1 MKALPIALAIALCTA
16 CSIETREGPAGQ
28 LRQFTGSHTRVVW
41 VQQDGRDPYAAGDNL
56 LLMGLDSDDDRG
68 ERAILTERGSYVKPL
83 LTPGGTRIIFSRR
96 PTRPE
101 GPEVFV
107 VNWDGSGLKSLGLG
121 FALAVWANPTDGREW
136 VYVGTDNKKGQEYD
150 FATVSRMLID
160 DPRGREVVWNK
171 TLVSGDTFQV
181 SADGRYAGGLFPWP
195 AAGVAELPNGTLRK
209 LGDGC
214 WTAMASVRGP
224 VMWYFDGSHRNLTL
238 VDVRSDKRWMVNINR
253 VPGFGNDEVYHP
265 RWTNH
270 PRFLAMSGPYN
281 LGGANQVRSGGAQ
294 TEVYVGR
301 FAGDYGRVDAWTRVT
316 SNASGDSYPD
326 VWIERRNNPHPTAPK
341 DGAIGSSATAPA
353 SAAAGSSPSSPAAD
367 RIVIEGKLTKA
378 AAIPTPD
385 AIAPYQHALVVN
397 TYEVVTTIEGT
408 PSGATV
414 LVAQWA
420 IRDRRVL
427 PTAHK
432 TTGSVHRLTLERYD
446 AHPELEGE
454 RLISTGDAAD
464 LPLYYEIAA
473 LPPKGGS
480 HTNR

>member
-1 MKALPIALAIALCTA
+1 MKALPLALAIALCAA
-16 CSIETREGPAGQ
+16 CSTESREGPGSK

-56 LLMGLDSDDDRG
+56 LLVGLDSDDSRG
-68 ERAILTERGSYVKPL
+68 ERPIVRDRGSYVKPL
-83 LTPGGTRIIFSRR
+83 ITPQGNRIIFSRR
-96 PTRPE
+96 PTLPE
-101 GPEVFV
+101 GPEVFL
-107 VNWDGSGLKSLGLG
+107 VNWDGSGLKSLGRG
-121 FALAVWANPTDGREW
+121 FALAVWVSPTDGREW

-150 FATVSRMLID
+150 FATVARVPID
-160 DPRGREVVWNK
+160 EPQTREVVWNK
-171 TLVSGDTFQV
+171 SLVSGDTFQV

-195 AAGVAELPNGTLRK
+195 DAGVAELPNGNLRK

-214 WTAMASVRGP
+214 WTAMATVRGP
-224 VMWYFDGSHRNLTL
+224 LMWYFDGSHRNLTL
-238 VDVRSDKRWMVNINR
+238 VDIRSDKRWVVNINR

-301 FAGDYGRVDAWTRVT
+301 FASDYSRVDAWMRVT

-326 VWIERRNNPHPTAPK
+326 VWIDRRNNPHPAAPK
-341 DGAIGSSATAPA
+341 DGSIGPDARATNTG
-353 SAAAGSSPSSPAAD
+353 AGNSQSRSD
-367 RIVIEGKLTKA
+367 VGRVVVEGKLTKA
-378 AAIPTPD
+378 AAIPTPQ

-397 TYEVVTTIEGT
+397 TYEVVKTIEGSY
-408 PSGATV
+408 SGTTI

-427 PTAHK
+427 STAHK
-432 TTGSVHRLTLERYD
+432 TTGSIHRLTLERYD

-454 RLISTGDAAD
+454 RLISAGDAPD
-464 LPLYYEIAA
+464 LPLYYEIT
-473 LPPKGGS
+473 PK
-480 HTNR
+480 